1 MAVMKLEHL
10 EKVLQDFAKD
20 IRENY
25 KEHLEFHDHFTRL
38 GSDTK
43 LKDSLKTDIQLDAY
57 GYHVTLSLNDYWKYV
72 EEGVQGRENSTSP
85 YKNPGWKAYPH
96 ILKWVEIKPIIP
108 KPGKNGKIPKPESL
122 AYLITRSI
130 VQNGTQGTH
139 DYQVTK
145 DNVIAWY
152 NDRIEEA
159 LREDMKTYVKQLI
172 VE

>member
-10 EKVLQDFAKD
+10 ERVLQDFAKD

-25 KEHLEFHDHFTRL
+25 KSHLEFHDRFTRL

-43 LKDSLKTDIQLDAY
+43 LKDSLKTDIQMDAY

-72 EEGVQGRENSTSP
+72 EEGVQGAENSTSP
-85 YKNPGWKAYPH
+85 YKNPGWKAFPH
-96 ILKWVEIKPIIP
+96 IQKWVEIKPIIP
-108 KPGKNGKIPKPESL
+108 KPGKNGKIPSPKSL
-122 AYLITRSI
+122 AFLITRSI
-130 VQNGTQGTH
+130 VKNGTQGTH

-172 VE
+172 QE